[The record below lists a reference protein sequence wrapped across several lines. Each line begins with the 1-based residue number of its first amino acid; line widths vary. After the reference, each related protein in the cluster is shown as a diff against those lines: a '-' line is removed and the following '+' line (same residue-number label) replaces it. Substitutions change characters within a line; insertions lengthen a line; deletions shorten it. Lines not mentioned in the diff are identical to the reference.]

1 MSNII
6 VNNIETIG
14 MLASIIGLLRFIPIV
29 IEIYKTKK
37 TNNFPYLMLFFAVT
51 STTLWLI
58 YAFVNNS
65 IALIISAGLA
75 LTVYLYIMFMKFKY
89 K

>member
-6 VNNIETIG
+6 VNNIDSIG
-14 MLASIIGLLRFIPIV
+14 LLASIIGLLRFIPIV

-37 TNNFPYLMLFFAVT
+37 TNNFPYLMLFFAIT
-51 STTLWLI
+51 STILWLI
-58 YAFVNNS
+58 YAFINNS

-75 LTVYLYIMFMKFKY
+75 LTVYLYIMFMKFRY
-89 K
+89 

>member
-6 VNNIETIG
+6 VNNIDSIG
-14 MLASIIGLLRFIPIV
+14 LLASIIGLLRFIPII

-37 TNNFPYLMLFFAVT
+37 TNNFPYLMLFFAIT
-51 STTLWLI
+51 STILWLI
-58 YAFVNNS
+58 YAFINNS

-75 LTVYLYIMFMKFKY
+75 LTVYLYIMLIKFRY
-89 K
+89 

>member
-6 VNNIETIG
+6 INNIDSIG
-14 MLASIIGLLRFIPIV
+14 LLASIIGLLRFIPIV

-37 TNNFPYLMLFFAVT
+37 TNNFPYLMLFFAIT
-51 STTLWLI
+51 STIMWLI

-75 LTVYLYIMFMKFKY
+75 LKLCYY
-89 K
+89 